1 MQIRPNSWAITR
13 QDEAALGLITKSA
26 VAFSLSYAMRLS
38 LPSAILFGLIF
49 AIIFIISGS
58 IARGLTNFFL
68 SIAFTSVFSSVLY
81 LFKIEIDR
89 PLTVFLTTVL
99 LSIALSRLTP
109 KSPDETDRENHY
121 FDSVAA
127 IALVASAHLFHKL
140 TNLER
145 VKLFGM
151 LLPEDN
157 AAWIHASSG
166 FVRFDASAGHVTSLQ
181 YGTSAFTSNL
191 LSALSVPTKFLSSDT
206 GPILSLANTANAY
219 AFLLMALVFLSS
231 SVCRE
236 IFHIQTES
244 HAFRSVISNG
254 KFVLIGIFSAISVG
268 KIFINSGHLSLI
280 LSVVVFWAVIYQF
293 RSSSGPTD
301 LTTGAAKLWN
311 SNLVILSAFT
321 IGTVWF
327 PLIPIAFLTIVCIVI
342 KFVVVDKVSKF
353 RRSKQ
358 PQIVFLVGNW
368 FLFAT
373 IILAALTQ
381 LQIPTGYS
389 VSSLVNV
396 GSGGTLVPSVIGL
409 SIALIGFLIAIETEG
424 KNLILSIYLSLF
436 PLGLLAYWV
445 VSMSANPTT
454 PGYSVEKFS
463 LLIAL
468 VGLPLFLGFVFS
480 FIEKISNFRVSS
492 IFTPLLIAFSLATAT
507 WGINSFPRLAM
518 VDKSSWTINYLS
530 SLLNQSEFNPSAQ
543 LLCLSGDPSF
553 DMTAYTCSRFGSA
566 LQFKEYSN
574 NNLARRWRSQI
585 LETNIDPY
593 NFAEGTIDFDVVAK
607 INAYIGNGGHLIVVL
622 SPGPFWQIEKRSER
636 PWMQELPWS
645 KINVI
650 Q

>member
-1 MQIRPNSWAITR
+1 MNFRPKLWAIP
-13 QDEAALGLITKSA
+13 QQAGNIFDLISKSA
-26 VAFSLSYAMRLS
+26 VAFSISYAMRLS
-38 LPSAILFGLIF
+38 LPSAILFGIF
-49 AIIFIISGS
+49 FACIFIISRS
-58 IARGLTNFFL
+58 VARGLTNFVL
-68 SIAFTSVFSSVLY
+68 SIAITSVFSSVLY

-89 PLTVFLTTVL
+89 PLVVFLTTVL

-109 KSPDETDRENHY
+109 KNPDDNNQENYY
-121 FDSVAA
+121 FDSVTA
-127 IALVASAHLFHKL
+127 IVLVASAHLFHKL
-140 TNLER
+140 TNLES

-157 AAWIHASSG
+157 ASWIHASSG
-166 FVRFDASAGHVTSLQ
+166 FVRFDASAGYVTSLQ
-181 YGTSAFTSNL
+181 YGTSAFTTNL
-191 LSALSVPTKFLSSDT
+191 LSVLSVPTKFVSSET
-206 GPILSLANTANAY
+206 GPILSLATTANAY
-219 AFLLMALVFLSS
+219 AFLLIALVCLSS

-254 KFVLIGIFSAISVG
+254 KFVFIGIFSAISVG
-268 KIFINSGHLSLI
+268 KVFINSGHLSLI
-280 LSVVVFWAVIYQF
+280 LAVVVFWAVIFQF
-293 RSSSGPTD
+293 RNSSGSTD
-301 LTTGAAKLWN
+301 PASGTSKLWHL
-311 SNLVILSAFT
+311 NLTILSALT
-321 IGTVWF
+321 IGIVWF
-327 PLIPIAFLTIVCIVI
+327 PLIPIAFLTIVFIVI
-342 KFVVVDKVSKF
+342 KLIVVDKVSKF

-358 PQIVFLVGNW
+358 PQIVFFVGNLL
-368 FLFAT
+368 LFAA

-396 GSGGTLVPSVIGL
+396 GSGGTLAPSVIGL
-409 SIALIGFLIAIETEG
+409 SIALIGFLIAVDSEG
-424 KNLILSIYLSLF
+424 KNLILSIYFSLF

-445 VSMSANPTT
+445 MSMSANPST

-463 LLIAL
+463 LLITL

-480 FIEKISNFRVSS
+480 FVEKIPNFGVSS
-492 IFTPLLIAFSLATAT
+492 IMTPLLLAFSLATAT

-518 VDKSSWTINYLS
+518 IDKSSWTINYLS

-543 LLCLSGDPSF
+543 LLCLSGDPGS

-593 NFAEGTIDFDVVAK
+593 NFAEGTIDFDVVAN
-607 INAYIGNGGHLIVVL
+607 INAYIGNGGRLIVVL

-636 PWMQELPWS
+636 PWMQELPWTQ
-645 KINVI
+645 IYVI